1 MTPNDR
7 RDFLKSA
14 SGAAAFFA
22 ISPNWMPVPRLASNL
37 SVGVIGVG
45 RQGRAILAELGKF
58 EDVTVAAICD
68 TDDARLRSGAR
79 RAAEAQP
86 HPEHSSLL
94 SDESLDAV
102 VIATPTHAHKD
113 LAIAALAAG
122 KHVYCE
128 APLAHT
134 VDDAQ
139 AIAQAARAAS
149 SVFQTGMLGRC
160 NPVYKLARTFVRSGA
175 IGDIVGLRG
184 QYHKKTSWRTP
195 ASDPAREAKLNWRVD
210 PKLSTGLLGE
220 FGTQQFDVL
229 HWFTGKY
236 PSSVRASGS
245 VRAWDDGREVDDT
258 VQCQLNFPKG
268 MACDYDATLGNSFEG
283 QFELLMGTMGS
294 VKLSWTHGWMFK
306 EADAPTQGWEV
317 YANRQRFHN
326 DEGITLIA
334 DATKLSA
341 QGKLKEGI
349 GLPHPPLYY
358 GMESFL
364 KSATEGQPVACGAD
378 EGLRAAIVGIRAHEA
393 SAANEELPI
402 ELSGEQR

>member
-7 RDFLKSA
+7 RGFLKNA
-14 SGAAAFFA
+14 SGTAAFLA
-22 ISPNWMPVPRLASNL
+22 IQPKWLPIPRLAASL

-45 RQGRAILAELGKF
+45 RQGRAILGELGKF
-58 EDVTVAAICD
+58 EDVTIAAICD
-68 TDDARLRSGAR
+68 TDESRLRSGAR
-79 RAAEAQP
+79 RAAQAKTY
-86 HPEHSSLL
+86 PEQSALL
-94 SDESLDAV
+94 ADESIDAV
-102 VIATPTHAHKD
+102 VIATPTHAHMET
-113 LAIAALAAG
+113 AVAALATG

-134 VDDAQ
+134 VDDARS
-139 AIAQAARAAS
+139 IADAARSAKGI
-149 SVFQTGMLGRC
+149 FQTGMLGRC

-175 IGDIVGLRG
+175 IGDLVGLRG

-195 ASDPAREAKLNWRVD
+195 AADPAREAALNWRID
-210 PKLSTGLLGE
+210 PELSTGLLGE

-236 PSSVRASGS
+236 PSSAHTTGS
-245 VRAWDDGREVDDT
+245 IQAWQDGREVHDT
-258 VQCQLNFPKG
+258 VQSQLSFPKG
-268 MACDYDATLGNSFEG
+268 MTCHYDATIGNSFEG

-341 QGKLKEGI
+341 QGKLKEGV

-358 GMESFL
+358 GLESFL
-364 KSATEGQPVACGAD
+364 KSATEGQPVVCGAD
-378 EGLRAAIVGIRAHEA
+378 EGVRAAIVGIRAHEA
-393 SAANEELPI
+393 AGASTELQI
-402 ELSGEQR
+402 DLAGENR